1 MLGPVSFP
9 RSPLSCCASTLIL
22 LIPSF
27 PLCPCSIQCGHIFC
41 YECLNR
47 IEPASSDP
55 SPVCPLCRQPYDKH
69 YIIKLH
75 LDTDNPRPSS
85 ANQAEQEAKRLQ
97 GKMTNLINNGA
108 SEPAIR
114 GLLDECQK
122 FIHSQPRNLFSDLRL
137 SHRVM
142 AYLVDVRSDLFSQK
156 QVCSDLNNQ
165 VEQLGKEKAELERL
179 I

>member
-1 MLGPVSFP
+1 MGAITTS
-9 RSPLSCCASTLIL
+9 STLSHIH
-22 LIPSF
+22 PSRG
-27 PLCPCSIQCGHIFC
+27 SR
-41 YECLNR
+41 CLNR

-122 FIHSQPRNLFSDLRL
+122 FIHSQPRNLVRGLVSYRTLLIILSVFRL
-137 SHRVM
+137 ATVTQGDGISGRCEIGSVFPE
-142 AYLVDVRSDLFSQK
+142 AGL
-156 QVCSDLNNQ
+156 
-165 VEQLGKEKAELERL
+165 
-179 I
+179 